1 MANKD
6 SEAPESKKE
15 DLDAVSM
22 GLVGGET
29 EEIDKNW
36 KASMPIQIQF
46 QFTGPESTKQEV
58 VAQVLQALQLVTK
71 FDIAKL
77 GEPIIEEL
85 V

>member
-1 MANKD
+1 VAKKD
-6 SEAPESKKE
+6 SEAQESKE
-15 DLDAVSM
+15 DMDAAGM
-22 GLVGGET
+22 GLMGDRET